1 VNFTPRYNESH
12 PGFVCIVIFCL
23 LVFLDNIVF
32 DLESAAGINMIW
44 MPHVVCSKD
53 LKAWGKSGH
62 GIAGAREALE
72 P

>member
-1 VNFTPRYNESH
+1 
-12 PGFVCIVIFCL
+12 

-32 DLESAAGINMIW
+32 NPESAAGVNMIW
-44 MPHVVCSKD
+44 MPDVVWSKD